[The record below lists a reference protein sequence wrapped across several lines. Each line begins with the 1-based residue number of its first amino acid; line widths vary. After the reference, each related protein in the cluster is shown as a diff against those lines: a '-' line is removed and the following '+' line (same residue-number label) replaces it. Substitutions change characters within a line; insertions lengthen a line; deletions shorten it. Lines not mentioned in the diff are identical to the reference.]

1 MVKTTDIQSKTK
13 QAINLYLAQDLKGAL
28 RIFKG
33 FDKQFDARQLR
44 TLQIAYEVLAGKGS
58 FYKQLGI
65 NIGHEVAE
73 SMNIID
79 NKYNIKF

>member
-1 MVKTTDIQSKTK
+1 MRTTDIQTKTQK
-13 QAINLYLAQDLKGAL
+13 AIQLYLSQDLKGAL

-33 FDKQFDARQLR
+33 FRRQFNASQLR
-44 TLQIAYEVLAGKGS
+44 TLQIAYEVLTGKGR

-65 NIGHEVAE
+65 NINHEVAE

-79 NKYNIKF
+79 STYNIKF

>member
-1 MVKTTDIQSKTK
+1 MRTTTDIQSKTK
-13 QAINLYLAQDLKGAL
+13 KAISLYLAQDLKGAL
-28 RIFKG
+28 CIFKG
-33 FDKQFDARQLR
+33 FDRQFNARQLR

-73 SMNIID
+73 STNIID
-79 NKYNIKF
+79 SKYNIKF